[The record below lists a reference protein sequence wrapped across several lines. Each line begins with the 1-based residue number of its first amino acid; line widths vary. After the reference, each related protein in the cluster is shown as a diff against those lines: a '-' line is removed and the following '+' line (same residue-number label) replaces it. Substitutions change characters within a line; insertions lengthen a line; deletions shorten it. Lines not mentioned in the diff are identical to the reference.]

1 MAPIAR
7 LKSCRLTRWK
17 LSKPAVWAKKQKARG
32 MCPGPFYWLS
42 RSGLGR
48 LVLLDESGDV
58 TLRAGTDDFIH
69 DLTILEEEEGGDR
82 SHT

>member
-1 MAPIAR
+1 MPVAPIVR

-17 LSKPAVWAKKQKARG
+17 LSKFAVWAEKQKARSAS
-32 MCPGPFYWLS
+32 PGLFYWLS

-58 TLRAGTDDFIH
+58 TLRSGTDDFIH
-69 DLTILEEEEGGDR
+69 DLTILEEEDGGD
-82 SHT
+82 